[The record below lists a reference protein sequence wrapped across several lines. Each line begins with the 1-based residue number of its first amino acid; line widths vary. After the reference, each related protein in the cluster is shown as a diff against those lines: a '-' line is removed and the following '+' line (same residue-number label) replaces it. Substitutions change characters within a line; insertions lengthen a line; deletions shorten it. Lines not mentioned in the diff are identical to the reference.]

1 MCLWATWSVPLSSLT
16 LYVVHS
22 GLKVYISLTCS
33 LSLFLWATWFLIHV
47 FTIEQPKCVLL
58 SDLICTIEQVDF
70 EIFSGLNMFIWATF
84 TTCRLL
90 TNEQSECVLLER
102 SLYIWAVWLFT
113 FERPDYEHLI
123 GLTMG
128 IWAAWL
134 CAFEWPVYLWAA
146 WSDVLLVVVCP
157 WWLTSYSQTWTLLMS
172 LSHSWLAR
180 QLMSHVTSGVP
191 PPPPLNILILLINK
205 IWLCSNTN
213 IYKIWRSRFYLYL

>member
-70 EIFSGLNMFIWATF
+70 EIFSGLNMYIWATF

-113 FERPDYEHLI
+113 FERPDYGHLS
-123 GLTMG
+123 GLTM
-128 IWAAWL
+128 
-134 CAFEWPVYLWAA
+134 CLWVACVPLSGLVRCTA
-146 WSDVLLVVVCP
+146 RGCLPLMVDLVLPNLNPIDVIVPQLV
-157 WWLTSYSQTWTLLMS
+157 
-172 LSHSWLAR
+172 
-180 QLMSHVTSGVP
+180 G
-191 PPPPLNILILLINK
+191 
-205 IWLCSNTN
+205 
-213 IYKIWRSRFYLYL
+213 